1 MDQYKI
7 LVVDDHPDNFR
18 LIQTYFR
25 DEPWLIMGAANGQ
38 EALQTIVDNPPDLIL
53 LDLMMPRMDGFEVSR
68 RLKNDPH
75 TRLIPIVM
83 MTAFANSENKI
94 KGIQIGVDD
103 FITKPINFLEL
114 RTRVRSLLRIKS
126 YTDELEQAEKVIFSL
141 ALAVEAKDHYTM
153 GHCKRLAEIGAE
165 LGRNLGMSDED
176 VTTIRRGA
184 YLHDIGKIAVHDQIL
199 LKPGPLGDSEFQRVK
214 QHPVVGERICK
225 PLRTLQPALPIIR
238 HHHERLDGSGYP
250 DALKAPDIPVT
261 AQIVGMVDCFD
272 ALTSER
278 PYRNAVKPE
287 EALDLIERDVRA
299 GLWDG
304 DLFKDFSRIIQNNA
318 IEAK

>member
-1 MDQYKI
+1 MDQHKI

-25 DEPWLIMGAANGQ
+25 DEPWLIMSAVNGQ
-38 EALQTIVDNPPDLIL
+38 EALQTVADDPPDLIL

-83 MTAFANSENKI
+83 ITAFANSENKI

-126 YTDELEQAEKVIFSL
+126 YTDDLEQAEKVIFSL

-165 LGRNLGMSDED
+165 LGRNVGMSDED

-199 LKPGPLGDSEFQRVK
+199 LKPGPLGDTEFQRVK

-261 AQIVGMVDCFD
+261 AQIVGLVDCFD

-278 PYRNAVKPE
+278 PYRNAVKTG
-287 EALDLIERDVRA
+287 EALNLIERDVLA
-299 GLWDG
+299 GLWDKA
-304 DLFKDFSRIIQNNA
+304 LFQDFSRIIQANA
-318 IEAK
+318 IEVK

>member
-1 MDQYKI
+1 MDQHKI
-7 LVVDDHPDNFR
+7 LVVDDHPDNVR

-25 DEPWLIMGAANGQ
+25 DEPWLIMSAINGQ
-38 EALQTIVDNPPDLIL
+38 EALQMVIDDPPDLIL

-83 MTAFANSENKI
+83 ITAFANSENKI

-184 YLHDIGKIAVHDQIL
+184 YLHDIGKIAVQDQIL
-199 LKPGPLGDSEFQRVK
+199 LKPGPLGETEFRRVK

-250 DALKAPDIPVT
+250 DALKAPDIPIT
-261 AQIVGMVDCFD
+261 AQIVGLVDCFD

-278 PYRNAVKPE
+278 PYRNAVKTV
-287 EALDLIERDVRA
+287 EALTVIERDVRA

-304 DLFKDFSRIIQNNA
+304 EIFKEFSRIVQDST
-318 IEAK
+318 IEAT

>member
-1 MDQYKI
+1 MDEQKI
-7 LVVDDHPDNFR
+7 LVVDDQPDNIR

-25 DEPWLIMGAANGQ
+25 DEPWAIDGAANGQ
-38 EALQTIVDNPPDLIL
+38 EALQSVADDPPDLIL
-53 LDLMMPRMDGFEVSR
+53 LDLMMPRMDGFEVSK
-68 RLKNDPH
+68 RLKTDPQ

-141 ALAVEAKDHYTM
+141 ALAVEAKDQYTM

-165 LGRNLGMSDED
+165 LGRDLGMSDEE

-184 YLHDIGKIAVHDQIL
+184 YLHDIGKIAIDEQIL
-199 LKPGPLGDSEFQRVK
+199 LKPGPLVETEFRRVK

-225 PLRTLQPALPIIR
+225 PLKTLQPALPIIR
-238 HHHERLDGSGYP
+238 HHHERFNGSGYP
-250 DALKAPDIPVT
+250 DALKAEAIPVT
-261 AQIVGMVDCFD
+261 AQIVGLVDCFD
-272 ALTSER
+272 ALTSDR
-278 PYRNAVKPE
+278 PYRKAVEAEK
-287 EALDLIERDVRA
+287 ALDLIEKDATA
-299 GLWDG
+299 GLWNKE
-304 DLFKDFSRIIQNNA
+304 LFNDFSRIIQNNSVSL
-318 IEAK
+318 K